1 MVWKVGIISTDG
13 SGNCV
18 KVMIQFV
25 ALMIL
30 LLSGMLFFYNRK
42 VQPNALYLALS
53 LTVMGIMFVSQS
65 ILIFGGSA
73 FLLAVLF
80 NHFVPFYFLLG
91 PLLFFYVRS
100 TLTDRNTIVWRDSLH
115 FLPFLLSLI
124 GVLPYLFMPWEF
136 KLSVA
141 GELLY
146 DLHNLTLIRGL
157 TLYPIEVNRVLRP
170 LSWVGYTTY
179 CLVWVVVF
187 YRRYPGW
194 NRIPRLDA
202 MPVIRF
208 MFLFLIVSLL
218 TAVVYTALSFLLVSD
233 APISRIRYISNPL
246 MYLLLSGLAGL
257 SILLLI
263 NPAILYGIPR
273 IPGATASPGLQ
284 PVMDGRGYDSWDMKE
299 AGNEVMTASG
309 QDAAVRFRELAASIP
324 KVIEERQLYLD
335 PDFSLEDLARALAV
349 PKHHIYYCFNS
360 ILKTRFTRL
369 RSEYRVKHV
378 QRLIREG
385 ATKEKTLDAIGLES
399 GFSSS
404 TTFRAVFREVT
415 GMSPSEHMASLL
427 QD

>member
-1 MVWKVGIISTDG
+1 
-13 SGNCV
+13 
-18 KVMIQFV
+18 MIQFV

-30 LLSGMLFFYNRK
+30 LLSSMLFFYNRK

-53 LTVMGIMFVSQS
+53 LAVMGIMFVSQS

-100 TLTDRNTIVWRDSLH
+100 TLTDRNSIEWRDIWH
-115 FLPFLLSLI
+115 FAPFLLSLI
-124 GVLPYLFMPWEF
+124 GVLPYVLKPWDYKF
-136 KLSVA
+136 FLAS
-141 GELLY
+141 ELLD
-146 DLHNLTLIRGL
+146 DLHNLALIKGL
-157 TLYPIEVNRVLRP
+157 TLYPSEVNRILRP

-179 CLVWVVVF
+179 CLIWVVVF
-187 YRRYPGW
+187 YRRYPRW

-208 MFLFLIVSLL
+208 MFLFLSVSLL

-233 APISRIRYISNPL
+233 APIPRIRYISSPL
-246 MYLLLSGLAGL
+246 TSMLLFGLVGL
-257 SILLLI
+257 TILLLI
-263 NPAILYGIPR
+263 NPAVLYGIPR

-284 PVMDGRGYDSWDMKE
+284 PAMDERGFESWDMRE
-299 AGNEVMTASG
+299 AENEVMTASG
-309 QDAAVRFRELAASIP
+309 HDAALRFKELAASIP
-324 KVIEERQLYLD
+324 RVIEERQLYLD

-369 RSEYRVKHV
+369 RSEFRVKHV

-415 GMSPSEHMASLL
+415 GMSPSEHLASLQ